1 MFSKGFAILAAGLV
15 LTGNVLS
22 AEPTVA
28 KGSTFSS
35 LQAPSVETAR
45 SQAQE
50 WLKAAG
56 KTDAATLKSFE
67 SIWSSERPVL
77 NCVADTLALGDAA
90 AAKLLTEAR
99 DPTFPAPKEVPAL
112 LKDAGKPAYFRSN
125 LTLAYARGLS
135 TRRVYEEALEA
146 LKLVKPEQVVDPSAY
161 FFHKAVSEHALLLK
175 EDANRSIVRLLDD
188 VTDAPDRYKL
198 VATLMYFDMQQWQEK
213 DLGKIAR
220 LMDNV
225 ERRLELA
232 RGGPKTQKTQK
243 EIIARLDELIKKLEN
258 QQKQQQQQGGGGG
271 GGGGQQP
278 GGQEPGCPSG
288 GEGSQDGPSTNQPS
302 KPADVS
308 RIMTNSGPGHIDE
321 KTLKQLADVWGKLPE
336 GERTKAMAEL
346 TRGMPPR
353 YRDVIENY
361 FKKLAQNPAQ
371 P

>member
-1 MFSKGFAILAAGLV
+1 MFSKGFAALAAGLFV
-15 LTGNVLS
+15 TGTVLS
-22 AEPTVA
+22 AEPAAT
-28 KGSTFSS
+28 KTSTFSS
-35 LQAPSVETAR
+35 LQAPTTEVAR
-45 SQAQE
+45 GQAQE

-56 KTDAATLKSFE
+56 KTDAATMKSFD
-67 SIWSSERPVL
+67 SIWSGDRPVL
-77 NCVADTLALGDAA
+77 NCVADTLALGDAE
-90 AAKLLTEAR
+90 AAKLLSEAR
-99 DPTFPAPKEVPAL
+99 DPANAAPKEVPAV
-112 LKDAGKPAYFRSN
+112 LKDANKPAYFRAN

-135 TRRVYEEALEA
+135 TRRVYEESLEA
-146 LKLVKPEQVVDPSAY
+146 LKLVKPEQVVDPAAY

-175 EDANRSIVRLLDD
+175 DEANRSIVRLLDD
-188 VTDAPDRYKL
+188 VSDAPDRYKL
-198 VATLMYFDMQQWQEK
+198 LATLMFFDMQQWQEK

-243 EIIARLDELIKKLEN
+243 EIVARLDELIKKLEN
-258 QQKQQQQQGGGGG
+258 QQKQQQQGGGG

-278 GGQEPGCPSG
+278 GQEPGCPSG
-288 GEGSQDGPSTNQPS
+288 GEGSQDGPSTNQPN

-308 RIMTNSGPGHIDE
+308 RIMTNSGPGNVDPKE
-321 KTLKQLADVWGKLPE
+321 LKNLMEIWGKLPE
-336 GERTKAMAEL
+336 GERVQRMTEL

-361 FKKLAQNPAQ
+361 FKKLAQNPAAQ